1 MDNAKWIN
9 LPEQPSRAVNLRKV
23 VTAHDANRPFLS
35 LSLSLS
41 LLLLRL
47 YFIIIILLPP
57 LVFNFISL
65 LFEVVLK
72 FK

>member
-41 LLLLRL
+41 FYFVSILLLL
-47 YFIIIILLPP
+47 FFFLL
-57 LVFNFISL
+57 
-65 LFEVVLK
+65 
-72 FK
+72 